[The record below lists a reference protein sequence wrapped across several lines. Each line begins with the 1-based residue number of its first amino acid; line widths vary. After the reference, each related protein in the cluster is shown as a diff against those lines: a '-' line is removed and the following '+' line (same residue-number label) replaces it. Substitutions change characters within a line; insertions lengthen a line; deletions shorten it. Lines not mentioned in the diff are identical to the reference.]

1 MPDEQREESLQ
12 EKVTRLEAELEQ
24 AESQSRTLGLLL
36 EKKLNEMYVQYHV
49 SRTISSQLDKHEMIR
64 RIIDVIKGAIPFDR
78 VSVYLLDDPRENLE
92 LSYSR
97 GLGVNSALAIQQGQG
112 TPGKI
117 VESGEHI
124 QIHDLELFYETIN
137 DYIHVPGEEK
147 RNGSYI
153 GTALKVRNTTI
164 GVIGIDHPDKYGLS
178 VDDMDFMA
186 LLSHQIAAGIE
197 KAHLFEKIEHLSQ
210 HDGLTGLYNHRAFQE
225 RLRQELARRD
235 RTPEPL
241 TLVMLDIDQF
251 KQFNDNFGHQA
262 GDSVLKE
269 LSSLL
274 ATHCRCDA
282 TDSCCRY
289 GGEEFAII
297 MPGLTTEHAAL
308 TTERLRN
315 TIEHHAFSIKSRSTG
330 IRVTVSLGV
339 ACISEKEIII
349 TPEALIKKADEALYR
364 SKKNGRNCV
373 TFA

>member
-1 MPDEQREESLQ
+1 MADEQREEQLQ
-12 EKVTRLEAELEQ
+12 DKVARLEAELAQ
-24 AESQSRTLGLLL
+24 AKAQSKTLGLLL

-49 SRTISSQLDKHEMIR
+49 SRTISSQIDKHEMIR
-64 RIIDVIKGAIPFDR
+64 RIIDSIKGAIPFDR
-78 VSVYLLDDPRENLE
+78 VSVYLLDDARENLE
-92 LSYSR
+92 LSYSS
-97 GLGVNSALAIQQGQG
+97 GLGIDSALAIQLGQG

-124 QIHDLELFYETIN
+124 QIHDLALFHETIN
-137 DYIHVPGEEK
+137 DFIHVPGEEK
-147 RNGSYI
+147 RSGSYI
-153 GTALKVRNTTI
+153 GAALKVSNSTI
-164 GVIGIDHPDKYGLS
+164 GVIGIDHPEKYGLS

-210 HDGLTGLYNHRAFQE
+210 HDGLTGLYNHRVFQE

-241 TLVMLDIDQF
+241 TLVMLDIDRF

-262 GDSVLKE
+262 GDAVLKE
-269 LSSLL
+269 LSQLLSLQ
-274 ATHCRCDA
+274 CRCDA
-282 TDSCCRY
+282 TDVCCRY

-297 MPGLTTEHAAL
+297 MPGLTAFHAAT
-308 TTERLRN
+308 TTERLRSA
-315 TIEHHAFSIKSRSTG
+315 IEHHTFSVKNKSADIK
-330 IRVTVSLGV
+330 VTVSLGV
-339 ACISEKEIII
+339 ACISDKDDI

-373 TFA
+373 TFD

>member
-1 MPDEQREESLQ
+1 MPDEPREEQLQ
-12 EKVTRLEAELEQ
+12 KKVARLEEELAQ
-24 AESQSRTLGLLL
+24 AEIQTKTLGLLL

-64 RIIDVIKGAIPFDR
+64 NIMDIIKGAIPFDR
-78 VSVYLLDDPRENLE
+78 VSVYLLDDSRENLE
-92 LSYSR
+92 LSYSS
-97 GLGVNSALAIQQGQG
+97 GLGVDAALSLQLGQG

-124 QIHDLELFYETIN
+124 QIHDLALFHETIN
-137 DYIHVPGEEK
+137 DYLHVPGEEK
-147 RNGSYI
+147 RSGSYI

-164 GVIGIDHPDKYGLS
+164 GVIGIDHPEKYGLS

-210 HDGLTGLYNHRAFQE
+210 HDGLTGLYNHRVFQE

-241 TLVMLDIDQF
+241 TLVMLDIDHF
-251 KQFNDNFGHQA
+251 KQFNDNFGHQS
-262 GDSVLKE
+262 GDTVLKE
-269 LSSLL
+269 LSLL
-274 ATHCRCDA
+274 LLLQCRSDA
-282 TDSCCRY
+282 TDICCRY

-297 MPGLTTEHAAL
+297 MPGLTALHAAT
-308 TTERLRN
+308 TTERLRSAV
-315 TIEHHAFSIKSRSTG
+315 EHHTFSIKSRSAD

-339 ACISEKEIII
+339 ACINGEDGI
-349 TPEALIKKADEALYR
+349 TSEALIKKADEALYH

-373 TFA
+373 TFS

>member
-1 MPDEQREESLQ
+1 MADEQREEQLQ
-12 EKVTRLEAELEQ
+12 EKVARLEEELAQ
-24 AESQSRTLGLLL
+24 AETQSRTLGLLL

-64 RIIDVIKGAIPFDR
+64 RIIDIIKGAIPFDR

-92 LSYSR
+92 LSYSS
-97 GLGVNSALAIQQGQG
+97 GLGVDSALSIQLGQG

-117 VESGEHI
+117 VESGEHR

-137 DYIHVPGEEK
+137 DYLHVPGEGK
-147 RNGSYI
+147 RSGSYI

-164 GVIGIDHPDKYGLS
+164 GVIGIDHPEKYGLS

-186 LLSHQIAAGIE
+186 ILSHQIAGGIE

-210 HDGLTGLYNHRAFQE
+210 HDGLTGLYNHRVFQE

-241 TLVMLDIDQF
+241 TLVMLDIDHF

-262 GDSVLKE
+262 GDTVLKE
-269 LSSLL
+269 LSQLL
-274 ATHCRCDA
+274 STQCRCDA
-282 TDSCCRY
+282 ADICCRY
-289 GGEEFAII
+289 GGEEFSII
-297 MPGLTTEHAAL
+297 MPGLTALHAAT
-308 TTERLRN
+308 TTERLRSA
-315 TIEHHAFSIKSRSTG
+315 IEHHTFSVRSRSTD
-330 IRVTVSLGV
+330 IKVTVSMGV
-339 ACISEKEIII
+339 ACISNEDVI

-373 TFA
+373 TFS